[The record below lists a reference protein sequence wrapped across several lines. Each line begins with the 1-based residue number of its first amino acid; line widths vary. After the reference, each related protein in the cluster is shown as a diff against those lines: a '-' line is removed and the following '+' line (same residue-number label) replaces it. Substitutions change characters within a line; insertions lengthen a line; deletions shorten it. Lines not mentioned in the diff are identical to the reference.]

1 MAKKIEDLRETI
13 FETIQLLQSGAI
25 DVEKAKTIAE
35 LGQVIINSAK
45 AETDFIKL
53 VTDPAH
59 RKAAGTGF
67 VTANVGMLELPTST
81 PSESK

>member
-1 MAKKIEDLRETI
+1 MARKIEDLRESIFDTI
-13 FETIQLLQSGAI
+13 EQLKTGQI

-45 AETDFIKL
+45 AETEFLKL
-53 VTDPAH
+53 VTDPGH

-67 VTANVGMLELPTST
+67 VTVNSGSLELPS